1 MWPSTHAPAVWRGV
15 FVDHDNITDIATYLV
30 CAGPKLVQHV
40 LQAYQTDEI
49 NFKGKL
55 YMSEIWYETRDRH
68 ENYGNLATA
77 ESCPKC
83 AIMIPRM
90 LCGYKPMK

>member
-1 MWPSTHAPAVWRGV
+1 M
-15 FVDHDNITDIATYLV
+15 DHDNITDIATYLV